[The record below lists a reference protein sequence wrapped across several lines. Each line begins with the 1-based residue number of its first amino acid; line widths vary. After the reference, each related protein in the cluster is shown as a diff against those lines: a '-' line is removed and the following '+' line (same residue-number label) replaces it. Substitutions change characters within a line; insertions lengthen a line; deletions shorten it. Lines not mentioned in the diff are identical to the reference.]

1 MKDPKLATRLDLSDT
16 LNYDNGKLKDATT
29 PTAKDGTL
37 INSWLLSDI
46 RTVFTRAVKIA
57 GTVFS
62 GNFDTDNSSQL
73 FDALKK
79 ALPNDSGWI
88 EITSF
93 NTGCTQG
100 SDEDAVTGYGKLRV
114 RRVNEIVYITGGF
127 YCNGIG
133 GGFTLPASI
142 LFNPNSKVR
151 MQLITSNLNN
161 TTTSYPFTIDVNGAV
176 EISGG
181 FNAGNYYFNTS
192 FPIDPTI

>member
-79 ALPNDSGWI
+79 THAWI
-88 EITSF
+88 DIDGPFDLGPGPRMSARTQSWAYELSRCMTC
-93 NTGCTQG
+93 GCCF
-100 SDEDAVTGYGKLRV
+100 EA
-114 RRVNEIVYITGGF
+114 
-127 YCNGIG
+127 C
-133 GGFTLPASI
+133 TL
-142 LFNPNSKVR
+142 
-151 MQLITSNLNN
+151 
-161 TTTSYPFTIDVNGAV
+161 
-176 EISGG
+176 
-181 FNAGNYYFNTS
+181 
-192 FPIDPTI
+192 